1 MSSFSDFTGIFIGL
15 LFVIIVFLTAMK
27 HGVVKILASGFAA
40 AFALVVYYA
49 GLNLLPDLAKTLLDI
64 EMTWKV
70 SAGVSAGLAFLVY
83 VISRVILGIVFKSVF
98 NPDGWFHRA
107 VDGIPGGILSL
118 FPSAVV
124 LFFLFNCIRVAGTV
138 QELNYID
145 SLSRDGISE
154 MGGRIPPYPLSA
166 TWRNG
171 IESVPFVAPVLDF
184 IDPFS
189 HRGNRNAAA
198 LVLASTSNF
207 LKPYLRSRPET
218 ALLVEMPV
226 WEQLST
232 QPGVA
237 RAAEKLDRLALVIDP
252 AVQSAAAD
260 PVISGELRRLVLRP
274 ALDAFVAS
282 IELAPESAPEPFVP
296 ELPDLTL

>member
-40 AFALVVYYA
+40 AFALVVLYA

-64 EMTWKV
+64 ELTWKV
-70 SAGVSAGLAFLVY
+70 SAGVPAGLAFLVY
-83 VISRVILGIVFKSVF
+83 VISRVIFSLVFKSVF
-98 NPDGWFHRA
+98 NPDGWFHWA

-154 MGGRIPPYPLSA
+154 MGGRIPPYPLSSI
-166 TWRNG
+166 WRNG
-171 IESVPFVAPVLDF
+171 IESVPFVAPALDL

-207 LKPYLRSRPET
+207 LKPYLLTRPET
-218 ALLVEMPV
+218 ALLVEMPL

-237 RAAEKLDRLALVIDP
+237 KAAEKLDRLALVIEP

-260 PVISGELRRLVLRP
+260 PVISGQLHRLVLRP
-274 ALDAFVAS
+274 AVAAFVAS
-282 IELAPESAPEPFVP
+282 IEPAPKPVVP
-296 ELPDLTL
+296 ELPDTTL

>member
-40 AFALVVYYA
+40 AFALVVFYA

-64 EMTWKV
+64 ELTWKV
-70 SAGVSAGLAFLVY
+70 SAGVPAGLAFLVY
-83 VISRVILGIVFKSVF
+83 VISRVIFSLVFKSVF
-98 NPDGWFHRA
+98 NPDGWFHWA

-154 MGGRIPPYPLSA
+154 MGGRIPPYPLSSI
-166 TWRNG
+166 WRNG
-171 IESVPFVAPVLDF
+171 IESVPFVAPALDL

-207 LKPYLRSRPET
+207 LKPYLLTRPET
-218 ALLVEMPV
+218 ALLVEMPL

-237 RAAEKLDRLALVIDP
+237 KAAEKLDRRALVIEP

-260 PVISGELRRLVLRP
+260 PVTSGELHRLVLRP
-274 ALDAFVAS
+274 AVAAFVAS
-282 IELAPESAPEPFVP
+282 IEPAPKPVVP
-296 ELPDLTL
+296 ELPDTTL

>member
-1 MSSFSDFTGIFIGL
+1 MSSFSDFTGILIGL
-15 LFVIIVFLTAMK
+15 LFVVIVFLTAMK

-40 AFALVVYYA
+40 AFALVIFYA

-64 EMTWKV
+64 DLTWKA

-83 VISRVILGIVFKSVF
+83 VISRVILGLVFKSVF
-98 NPDGWFHRA
+98 NPDGWFHWA
-107 VDGIPGGILSL
+107 VDGIPGAILSL

-154 MGGRIPPYPLSA
+154 MGGRIPPYPLSS

-171 IESVPFVAPVLDF
+171 IESVPFVAPALDL

-198 LVLASTSNF
+198 LALASTSNF
-207 LKPYLRSRPET
+207 LKPYLLTRPET
-218 ALLVEMPV
+218 AVLVEMPV

-237 RAAEKLDRLALVIDP
+237 KAVQKLDRLALVIDP

-274 ALDAFVAS
+274 AVDAFVAS
-282 IELAPESAPEPFVP
+282 IEPAPEPVVP
-296 ELPDLTL
+296 ELPDTTL

>member
-1 MSSFSDFTGIFIGL
+1 MSSFSDFTGILIGL

-40 AFALVVYYA
+40 AFALVIFYA
-49 GLNLLPDLAKTLLDI
+49 GLNLLPDLAKTLLDVDL
-64 EMTWKV
+64 TWKV

-83 VISRVILGIVFKSVF
+83 VISRVILGLVFKSVF
-98 NPDGWFHRA
+98 NPDGWFQWA

-154 MGGRIPPYPLSA
+154 MGGRIPPYPLSS

-171 IESVPFVAPVLDF
+171 IESVPFVAPALDL

-198 LVLASTSNF
+198 LALVSTSNF
-207 LKPYLRSRPET
+207 LKPYLLTRPET
-218 ALLVEMPV
+218 AVLVEMPV

-237 RAAEKLDRLALVIDP
+237 KAVQKLDRLALVIDP

-274 ALDAFVAS
+274 AVDAFVAS
-282 IELAPESAPEPFVP
+282 IEPAPEPVVP
-296 ELPDLTL
+296 ELPDNTL

>member
-40 AFALVVYYA
+40 AFALVVFYA

-64 EMTWKV
+64 ELTWKV
-70 SAGVSAGLAFLVY
+70 SAGVPAGPAFLVY
-83 VISRVILGIVFKSVF
+83 VISRVIFSLVFKSVF
-98 NPDGWFHRA
+98 NPDGWFHWA

-154 MGGRIPPYPLSA
+154 MGGRIPPYPLSS

-171 IESVPFVAPVLDF
+171 IESVPFVAPALDL

-198 LVLASTSNF
+198 LVLVSTSNF
-207 LKPYLRSRPET
+207 LKPYLLTRPET
-218 ALLVEMPV
+218 AVLVEMPL

-237 RAAEKLDRLALVIDP
+237 KAVQKLDRLALVIEP

-260 PVISGELRRLVLRP
+260 PVISGELHRLVLRP
-274 ALDAFVAS
+274 AVDAFVSS
-282 IELAPESAPEPFVP
+282 IEPAPKPVVP
-296 ELPDLTL
+296 ELPDTTL

>member
-15 LFVIIVFLTAMK
+15 LFVIIVFLSAMK

-40 AFALVVYYA
+40 AFALVVFYA
-49 GLNLLPDLAKTLLDI
+49 GLNLLPDFAKTLLDI
-64 EMTWKV
+64 DLTWKA
-70 SAGVSAGLAFLVY
+70 SAGVSAGLTFLVY
-83 VISRVILGIVFKSVF
+83 VISRVILGFVFKSIF
-98 NPDGWFHRA
+98 NPDGWFHWA
-107 VDGIPGGILSL
+107 VDGLPGGILSL

-166 TWRNG
+166 NWRNG
-171 IESVPFVAPVLDF
+171 IESVPFVAPALDL

-218 ALLVEMPV
+218 AVLVEMPV
-226 WEQLST
+226 WEQLAT

-237 RAAEKLDRLALVIDP
+237 KAVEKLDRLALVIDP
-252 AVQSAAAD
+252 AVQAAAAD

-274 ALDAFVAS
+274 AVDAFVAS
-282 IELAPESAPEPFVP
+282 IEPAPEPVVP
-296 ELPDLTL
+296 ELPDNTL